1 MIKRLSLFF
10 LFLGLLFVATLC
22 IKSSH
27 YSYDTSKPYLYH
39 FHHEPQSVPLTVDHH
54 EITIPRDLGTEK
66 TTFLTLDIDSSLTGK
81 CIEPY
86 LEIVHGTHKSTA
98 YFERGAQG
106 KRYINISAMHLKKG
120 DHLQLIPHAL
130 HIGSQAE
137 MVRFENPTIG
147 KKHVL
152 VIAPHPD
159 DAEIAA
165 FAFYSAHHENAYVLT
180 VTAGDFGPPNNYRF
194 LEPDPQKAYL
204 LKAKLRIFNSIT
216 TPLVG
221 GVPPQRCLNLG
232 YFDGTLYDMFKNPQK
247 TFTSKG
253 TGIADRNIYTSQN
266 LNLLTASLTHQANW
280 HNLVKDIRTVLEE
293 IKPDIIVTP
302 SPFID
307 AHPDHQ
313 FSTIALLEALGK
325 TDLKKGKLLL
335 YTNHLILSE
344 SFPYGPRGA
353 TYPLPP
359 NFDATPLYDGVYS
372 YNLTHREQQIKV
384 LALDTMNDLRNN
396 THMRDDFY
404 LIKTALKRFLKV
416 ELLGLNDASYF
427 RRAVRENELFFT
439 LDYNK
444 ADHFKRVFLQSH
456 SHPL

>member
-1 MIKRLSLFF
+1 
-10 LFLGLLFVATLC
+10 
-22 IKSSH
+22 
-27 YSYDTSKPYLYH
+27 
-39 FHHEPQSVPLTVDHH
+39 
-54 EITIPRDLGTEK
+54 
-66 TTFLTLDIDSSLTGK
+66 
-81 CIEPY
+81 
-86 LEIVHGTHKSTA
+86 
-98 YFERGAQG
+98 
-106 KRYINISAMHLKKG
+106 
-120 DHLQLIPHAL
+120 
-130 HIGSQAE
+130 

-253 TGIADRNIYTSQN
+253 AGIADRDIYTSQN
-266 LNLLTASLTHQANW
+266 LSLLTASLTHQANW

-302 SPFID
+302 SPFDRCPPRPPVQYDSTFGSVGENGSQKRQTATLYQPSYPQRIVSLRSKRCHIPL
-307 AHPDHQ
+307 ASQLRCHP
-313 FSTIALLEALGK
+313 SVRWS
-325 TDLKKGKLLL
+325 LLL
-335 YTNHLILSE
+335 Q
-344 SFPYGPRGA
+344 
-353 TYPLPP
+353 P
-359 NFDATPLYDGVYS
+359 NAQ
-372 YNLTHREQQIKV
+372 R
-384 LALDTMNDLRNN
+384 
-396 THMRDDFY
+396 
-404 LIKTALKRFLKV
+404 TADKGTR
-416 ELLGLNDASYF
+416 
-427 RRAVRENELFFT
+427 T
-439 LDYNK
+439 
-444 ADHFKRVFLQSH
+444 
-456 SHPL
+456 